1 MITPQH
7 GTLAP
12 GPTPADKRALM
23 AVAATTVD
31 RSLKL
36 APAEQDTEGL
46 AAVDAWLMAR

>member
-1 MITPQH
+1 MITPHH
-7 GTLAP
+7 GAP
-12 GPTPADKRALM
+12 APEPTPADKRALM

-36 APAEQDTEGL
+36 APAEQDAEGL